1 MTLTPDRTP
10 NPRGEGSPGNGSG
23 VGGQGQSGPRRRDK
37 SRGPGRGS
45 RNPSSGDGQPQS
57 LFEQLEAAGMDL
69 SGHQLAERLGDIAPV
84 TPRDFGT
91 LDEPDPKAD
100 RESTGDSTS
109 NADSLS
115 TYESQPESNSES
127 KSGTRSKSGSKSTSK
142 GRRSKGSGGGDN
154 VGDWGDNATEP
165 AVGAAGG
172 AVSATGS
179 GSGTADAE
187 RPCVSD
193 IASPFQ
199 AAADE
204 HRDTSIPDSPHPML
218 SNEQWA
224 DLKAT
229 VPEVTES
236 LGSLTELAAQLTDF
250 RRPMGP
256 DDAVTVMQGL
266 EALSRIVDLL
276 SAVTLSVFERTGTPK
291 DYGAKT
297 TKALVQDKL
306 KLSGSEAHRRTELA
320 KNLGNRVD
328 ITGQSRPPKYP
339 LVAEGLQSGSLS
351 SSQATAITDC
361 LKDLPFWL
369 GADMRTKVEQKL
381 VTRAPTVRV
390 SDIRRIFAD
399 MLDRVDPDGEEPKD
413 SHDRSHYRVN
423 VRQRRDGD
431 WDLSGLLDPIS
442 GGILQGWLTSR
453 IKADD
458 PASGEGDSAAGDHAA
473 SPTGTAMTGSP
484 DSAAADSSGAV
495 QGAGQN
501 EVPTDDLGA
510 PPDSGQATV
519 PSGGRAADEQENI
532 DLFGSVLSGDISDA
546 RIPADPFPTDLNHT
560 DAAPIAER
568 FTDVSVPQNRGWGVR
583 EDGSFVDTADAQGS
597 VKNLMYERFATL
609 LSRIEM
615 GRVGRGAPF
624 ALVVTATAE
633 NVAEKKGRAETG
645 DEADFPVDLAV
656 DEGLNGSV
664 FFHLMSDRAK
674 SLSLATD
681 QRYATPKQ
689 LAVLAARDQGCTFP
703 GCETPPGWCDAHHIV
718 PWSKG
723 GKTDINNLTLACG
736 LHHHLIDRSDW
747 YAYMLFDG
755 RPAWI
760 PPASIDVERRP
771 VLHARFIARE
781 AAESLFDDVAGASAA
796 GVGQK
801 GTGAAGVSQRG
812 TSAAEVGQ
820 RGTNAPELGQCETGA
835 PPAERDEASGP
846 GIGQQ
851 GTSATIDGRL
861 DTGGPARDPDPPRAD
876 DERGEHEG
884 SPEEGGPRG
893 DSDPRGNGGPRGGDG
908 PCKDSD
914 PPGDDDSRRGDDPGE
929 RA

>member
-1 MTLTPDRTP
+1 
-10 NPRGEGSPGNGSG
+10 
-23 VGGQGQSGPRRRDK
+23 
-37 SRGPGRGS
+37 
-45 RNPSSGDGQPQS
+45 
-57 LFEQLEAAGMDL
+57 MDL

-91 LDEPDPKAD
+91 LDEPDPTTDRDSAAD
-100 RESTGDSTS
+100 SRS

-115 TYESQPESNSES
+115 TSEAQPAYSSQPESSSPVES
-127 KSGTRSKSGSKSTSK
+127 TSQTESDSRSTSGSQPKPK
-142 GRRSKGSGGGDN
+142 RRRARGSGGGD
-154 VGDWGDNATEP
+154 DARDS
-165 AVGAAGG
+165 AVSAAGG
-172 AVSATGS
+172 AASATGCG
-179 GSGTADAE
+179 GSASSDE

-236 LGSLTELAAQLTDF
+236 LGSLTELAAHLTDF

-256 DDAVTVMQGL
+256 DEAVTVMQGL

-306 KLSGSEAHRRTELA
+306 KLSGTEAHRRTELA

-339 LVAEGLQSGSLS
+339 LVAEGLQSGRLS

-390 SDIRRIFAD
+390 SDIRRMFAD
-399 MLDRVDPDGEEPKD
+399 MLDRLDPDGEEPKD

-458 PASGEGDSAAGDHAA
+458 PVSGDGDSTAGDHPA
-473 SPTGTAMTGSP
+473 SPDGSSATGSP
-484 DSAAADSSGAV
+484 DAATPESSGAV
-495 QGAGQN
+495 QGAGLS
-501 EVPTDDLGA
+501 EL
-510 PPDSGQATV
+510 PPDDQGAAPDSAQATV
-519 PSGGRAADEQENI
+519 PTGGRAGDEQEII

-546 RIPADPFPTDLNHT
+546 RIPTDRFPTDPSHT
-560 DAAPIAER
+560 DTAPNAER
-568 FTDVSVPQNRGWGVR
+568 STDVSVPQNRGWGVR
-583 EDGSFVDTADAQGS
+583 EDGSFVDTTDVQGS

-624 ALVVTATAE
+624 SLVVTATAE

-664 FFHLMSDRAK
+664 FFHLMSDKAK
-674 SLSLATD
+674 SLSLATE

-718 PWSKG
+718 PWSMG

-736 LHHHLIDRSDW
+736 LHHHLIDKSDW

-781 AAESLFDDVAGASAA
+781 AAESLFDEVAGTSAA
-796 GVGQK
+796 GVSHR
-801 GTGAAGVSQRG
+801 GTSAAEAGQRG
-812 TSAAEVGQ
+812 TSAAQVGPK
-820 RGTNAPELGQCETGA
+820 GTSAPTAG
-835 PPAERDEASGP
+835 PDEASGP
-846 GIGQQ
+846 GIDRQ

>member
-1 MTLTPDRTP
+1 
-10 NPRGEGSPGNGSG
+10 
-23 VGGQGQSGPRRRDK
+23 
-37 SRGPGRGS
+37 
-45 RNPSSGDGQPQS
+45 
-57 LFEQLEAAGMDL
+57 MDL

-84 TPRDFGT
+84 TPRDFGR
-91 LDEPDPKAD
+91 LDEPDPKTD
-100 RESTGDSTS
+100 RESTADSRS
-109 NADSLS
+109 NTDSLS
-115 TYESQPESNSES
+115 TRDSRPASDS
-127 KSGTRSKSGSKSTSK
+127 KSKPATGSMSGSRPESGSKSTSK
-142 GRRSKGSGGGDN
+142 RLGSKGSGGGDN
-154 VGDWGDNATEP
+154 TCDSCDDASGGEDGAGDP
-165 AVGAAGG
+165 AMGAAGG
-172 AVSATGS
+172 AVSVT

-224 DLKAT
+224 DLSAT

-236 LGSLTELAAQLTDF
+236 LGSLTELAAQLQDF

-256 DDAVTVMQGL
+256 DEAVTVMQGL

-291 DYGAKT
+291 DYGAKS

-339 LVAEGLQSGSLS
+339 LVAEGLQSGRLS
-351 SSQATAITDC
+351 SSQATTITEC

-369 GADMRTKVEQKL
+369 GSDMRTKVEQKL
-381 VTRAPTVRV
+381 VARAPTVRV

-399 MLDRVDPDGEEPKD
+399 MLDRLDPDGEEPKD

-458 PASGEGDSAAGDHAA
+458 PASGDRESTAGDHAA
-473 SPTGTAMTGSP
+473 SPDGSSATGSL
-484 DSAAADSSGAV
+484 DSAADDSSGAV
-495 QGAGQN
+495 QGAGQG
-501 EVPTDDLGA
+501 EVPPDEQDAPPDTCPATVPTD
-510 PPDSGQATV
+510 
-519 PSGGRAADEQENI
+519 GRAADEQEII

-546 RIPADPFPTDLNHT
+546 RIPADAFPTDPSQT
-560 DAAPIAER
+560 DAAPNAEGSA
-568 FTDVSVPQNRGWGVR
+568 DVSVPQNRGWGVR

-633 NVAEKKGRAETG
+633 NLAEKKGRAETG
-645 DEADFPVDLAV
+645 DEAEFPVDLAV

-664 FFHLMSDRAK
+664 FFHLMSDKAK
-674 SLSLATD
+674 SLSLATE

-718 PWSKG
+718 PWSNG

-736 LHHHLIDRSDW
+736 LHHHLIDKSDW

-771 VLHARFIARE
+771 ILHARFIARE
-781 AAESLFDDVAGASAA
+781 AAESLFDEVAGTS
-796 GVGQK
+796 
-801 GTGAAGVSQRG
+801 AAGVSQRG
-812 TSAAEVGQ
+812 TSAAGVSQ
-820 RGTNAPELGQCETGA
+820 RGTSAAQDGPKGTNAPTVG
-835 PPAERDEASGP
+835 PDEASGP
-846 GIGQQ
+846 GIDRQ
-851 GTSATIDGRL
+851 GTSAMIDGRL
-861 DTGGPARDPDPPRAD
+861 DTGGPARDPDPPWTDAEWGD
-876 DERGEHEG
+876 HEG
-884 SPEEGGPRG
+884 SPGDCGPG
-893 DSDPRGNGGPRGGDG
+893 EV
-908 PCKDSD
+908 SD
-914 PPGDDDSRRGDDPGE
+914 PPGYSDCRGDDDSGD
-929 RA
+929 RT

>member
-1 MTLTPDRTP
+1 
-10 NPRGEGSPGNGSG
+10 
-23 VGGQGQSGPRRRDK
+23 
-37 SRGPGRGS
+37 
-45 RNPSSGDGQPQS
+45 
-57 LFEQLEAAGMDL
+57 MDL

-91 LDEPDPKAD
+91 LDEPDPTTDRDSAAD
-100 RESTGDSTS
+100 SRS

-115 TYESQPESNSES
+115 TCESQPESNSES

-256 DDAVTVMQGL
+256 DEAVTVMQGL

-306 KLSGSEAHRRTELA
+306 KLSGTEAHRRTELA

-339 LVAEGLQSGSLS
+339 LVAEGLQSGRLS

-390 SDIRRIFAD
+390 SDIRRMFAD
-399 MLDRVDPDGEEPKD
+399 MLDRLDPDGEEPKD

-442 GGILQGWLTSR
+442 GGLLQGWLTSR

-458 PASGEGDSAAGDHAA
+458 PVSGDGDSTAGDHPASPDVSSATGSLDSAAD
-473 SPTGTAMTGSP
+473 
-484 DSAAADSSGAV
+484 DSSGAV
-495 QGAGQN
+495 QGAGQS
-501 EVPTDDLGA
+501 ELPPDDQGAAPDSVQTAVPT
-510 PPDSGQATV
+510 
-519 PSGGRAADEQENI
+519 GGRAGDEQEII

-546 RIPADPFPTDLNHT
+546 RIPTDPFPTDPSHT
-560 DAAPIAER
+560 DAAPTTDA
-568 FTDVSVPQNRGWGVR
+568 FTGATAQQNRGWGVR
-583 EDGSFVDTADAQGS
+583 EDGSFVDTTDVQGS

-645 DEADFPVDLAV
+645 DEAEFPVDLAV

-664 FFHLMSDRAK
+664 FFHLMSDKAK
-674 SLSLATD
+674 SLSLATE

-718 PWSKG
+718 PWSMG

-736 LHHHLIDRSDW
+736 LHHHLIDKSDW

-781 AAESLFDDVAGASAA
+781 AAESLFDEIAGTSAA
-796 GVGQK
+796 GV
-801 GTGAAGVSQRG
+801 SPWG
-812 TSAAEVGQ
+812 TSAAQVGPK
-820 RGTNAPELGQCETGA
+820 GTSAPTVG
-835 PPAERDEASGP
+835 PDEASGP
-846 GIGQQ
+846 GIDRQ

>member
-1 MTLTPDRTP
+1 
-10 NPRGEGSPGNGSG
+10 
-23 VGGQGQSGPRRRDK
+23 
-37 SRGPGRGS
+37 
-45 RNPSSGDGQPQS
+45 
-57 LFEQLEAAGMDL
+57 
-69 SGHQLAERLGDIAPV
+69 
-84 TPRDFGT
+84 
-91 LDEPDPKAD
+91 
-100 RESTGDSTS
+100 
-109 NADSLS
+109 
-115 TYESQPESNSES
+115 
-127 KSGTRSKSGSKSTSK
+127 
-142 GRRSKGSGGGDN
+142 
-154 VGDWGDNATEP
+154 
-165 AVGAAGG
+165 
-172 AVSATGS
+172 
-179 GSGTADAE
+179 
-187 RPCVSD
+187 
-193 IASPFQ
+193 
-199 AAADE
+199 
-204 HRDTSIPDSPHPML
+204 ML

-224 DLKAT
+224 DLKAK

-236 LGSLTELAAQLTDF
+236 LGSLTELAAQLQDF

-256 DDAVTVMQGL
+256 DEAVTVMQGL

-306 KLSGSEAHRRTELA
+306 KLSGTEAHRRTELA

-339 LVAEGLQSGSLS
+339 LVAEGLQSGRLS
-351 SSQATAITDC
+351 SSQATAITEC

-399 MLDRVDPDGEEPKD
+399 MLDRLDPDGEEPKD

-458 PASGEGDSAAGDHAA
+458 PASGEGDSAAGNHAA
-473 SPTGTAMTGSP
+473 PPDGTAMTGSP
-484 DSAAADSSGAV
+484 DSAAPDSSGAV
-495 QGAGQN
+495 QRAGQG
-501 EVPTDDLGA
+501 EVPPDDQGA
-510 PPDSGQATV
+510 APDSGQLTE
-519 PSGGRAADEQENI
+519 PTGGRAADEQEII

-546 RIPADPFPTDLNHT
+546 RIPADPFPTDPSHT
-560 DAAPIAER
+560 DAAPTTDA
-568 FTDVSVPQNRGWGVR
+568 FTGATAQQNRGWGVR
-583 EDGSFVDTADAQGS
+583 EDGSFVDTTDAQGS

-633 NVAEKKGRAETG
+633 NLAEKKGRAETG

-674 SLSLATD
+674 SLSLATE

-718 PWSKG
+718 PWSNG

-736 LHHHLIDRSDW
+736 LHHHLIDKSDW

-781 AAESLFDDVAGASAA
+781 AAESLFDEVAGTSAA
-796 GVGQK
+796 GVRQR
-801 GTGAAGVSQRG
+801 GTSEAGVSTWGTSEAEAGQRG
-812 TSAAEVGQ
+812 TSAAQVGPK
-820 RGTNAPELGQCETGA
+820 GTSAPTAG
-835 PPAERDEASGP
+835 PDEASGP
-846 GIGQQ
+846 GTGHQ
-851 GTSATIDGRL
+851 GTSATVDGRI
-861 DTGGPARDPDPPRAD
+861 DAGGPVRDPDPSRAD
-876 DERGEHEG
+876 NERGGHADPWG
-884 SPEEGGPRG
+884 IGGQRGVGGPRE
-893 DSDPRGNGGPRGGDG
+893 DR
-908 PCKDSD
+908 D
-914 PPGDDDSRRGDDPGE
+914 PPGYSDSRGDDDPGE